1 MIFIVLGSG
10 KNRPVSYACDTAAG
24 ALMRARWLA
33 ERGVRDLR
41 IDADGHKFKPADFE
55 RRFLQPDPAKLS
67 LSRGR
72 LDTEV
77 QQEDARWVA

>member
-41 IDADGHKFKPADFE
+41 IDADGQKFQPADFE
-55 RRFLQPDPAKLS
+55 RRFLQPGLAEAS
-67 LSRGR
+67 SSRHR

-77 QQEDARWVA
+77 QQEDAHGVA

>member
-10 KNRPVSYACDTAAG
+10 KSRPVSYACDTAAG

-41 IDADGHKFKPADFE
+41 IDADGHKFTPADFK
-55 RRFLQPDPAKLS
+55 RRFLQPDLVKAS
-67 LSRGR
+67 SSGHR